1 MKLTVGQRIDGY
13 RVDGPLGVGGMS
25 EAYLARGDEGGAQVV
40 IKLPHQHLIGDPTT
54 YSRFEREVEIGR
66 RLVHPNIQRVLGAG
80 RLPGGIAPYLVTE
93 YVDGETF
100 REYLANHKPL
110 AIDQT
115 VDFAHQIGDALA
127 YCHQQGV
134 VHRDLKP
141 ENILVSSSKT
151 LKLMDFG
158 IALLQGA
165 RRVTWGSLSN
175 VVGTPDYMA
184 PEQVRGERGDER
196 TDVYSLGVII
206 FEMLAGTVPFQG
218 DNALAIMSQRVN
230 NDAPPVNLSR
240 PDAPRWLAAVVA
252 RALARDPA
260 QRYPSMTAL
269 VHDLDHPD
277 QVDLTVPAGE
287 AGGEF
292 RLNNLPAAWVTW
304 LVVGSVVLILVLL
317 GVVAQ
322 MAHHAQAVH

>member
-1 MKLTVGQRIDGY
+1 MKLAVGQRIDGY
-13 RVDGPLGVGGMS
+13 QIDGPLAVGGMS
-25 EAYLARGDEGGAQVV
+25 EAYLARSDDGGARVV

-54 YSRFEREVEIGR
+54 FSRFEREVEIGR

-80 RLPGGIAPYLVTE
+80 RVPGGIAPYLVME
-93 YVDGETF
+93 YVDGESF
-100 REYLANHKPL
+100 RQYLADHKPL
-110 AIDQT
+110 SIEQA
-115 VDFAHQIGDALA
+115 VDFARQIGDALS

-141 ENILVSSSKT
+141 ENILVSSSGT

-165 RRVTWGSLSN
+165 RRVTWGSLSA

-196 TDVYSLGVII
+196 TDVYALGVILY
-206 FEMLAGTVPFQG
+206 EMLAGTVPFQG

-230 NDAPPVNLSR
+230 NDAPPVSLRR
-240 PDAPRWLAAVVA
+240 PDVPRWLVVLVA

-260 QRYPSMTAL
+260 RRYQSMAAL
-269 VHDLDHPD
+269 VYDLDHPD
-277 QVDLTVPAGE
+277 EVDLTVPV
-287 AGGEF
+287 GGQF

-304 LVVGSVVLILVLL
+304 VIVGSVILVLVL
-317 GVVAQ
+317 IGVAAQ
-322 MAHHAQAVH
+322 MAHHAQAIH